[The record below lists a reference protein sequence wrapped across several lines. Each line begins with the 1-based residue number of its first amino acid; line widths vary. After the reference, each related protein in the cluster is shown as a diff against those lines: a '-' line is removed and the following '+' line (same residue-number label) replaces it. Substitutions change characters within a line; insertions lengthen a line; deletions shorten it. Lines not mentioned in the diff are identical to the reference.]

1 MLTYFNVVNVLI
13 TGLLCFQVCL
23 SVFLLNYWESYER
36 ILMKFF
42 RWMDQGPSDL
52 DIGSDKDHSPRPG
65 TFKGYVYI
73 KDC

>member
-1 MLTYFNVVNVLI
+1 
-13 TGLLCFQVCL
+13 
-23 SVFLLNYWESYER
+23 
-36 ILMKFF
+36 MKFF